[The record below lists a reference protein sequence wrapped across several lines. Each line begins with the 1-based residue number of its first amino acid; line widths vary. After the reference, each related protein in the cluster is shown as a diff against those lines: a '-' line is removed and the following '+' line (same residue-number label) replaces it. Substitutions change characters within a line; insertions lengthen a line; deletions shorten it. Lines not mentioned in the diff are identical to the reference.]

1 MNSFKKLSHSIY
13 EFKYHTVFCPKH
25 LYRIFEDQIG
35 QYAKQEVIL
44 LIKQRELVEAVHKKR
59 IDGPPNSFHRSS
71 GNQ

>member
-35 QYAKQEVIL
+35 QYAKGSRKNKLTINKAIGLNMATMFAKNYRLQ
-44 LIKQRELVEAVHKKR
+44 
-59 IDGPPNSFHRSS
+59 
-71 GNQ
+71 